1 MLTEFDNAHGTSQHL
16 TVMRAVL
23 QRVSSARV
31 VIQEKE
37 YSRIGSGLLVLVGVE
52 KEDRDEDAGML
63 ARRIVELRIFEDDAG
78 KMNRSISE
86 AGGQILAVSQFTLLG
101 DCRKGRRPSFD
112 PAAPPDAARALYE
125 KFVDEIKALGI
136 PVATGVFQAMMNVE
150 LTNQGPVTFI
160 LDSRKRF

>member
-1 MLTEFDNAHGTSQHL
+1 
-16 TVMRAVL
+16 
-23 QRVSSARV
+23 V
-31 VIQEKE
+31 VIEEKE
-37 YSRIGSGLLVLVGVE
+37 FSKIGPGLLVLIGVE
-52 KEDRDEDAGML
+52 KDDTPEDAGLL

-78 KMNRSISE
+78 KMNRSIAES
-86 AGGQILAVSQFTLLG
+86 GGEILAVSQFTLLG

-112 PAAPPDAARALYE
+112 PAAPPDVARTLYE
-125 KFVDEIKALGI
+125 QFVKEIEVLGI